1 MKPVK
6 CTIVLVVI
14 MLCSINLSAQQ
25 ITPNW
30 KTFESGKFF
39 NNSVL
44 SFKYPENW
52 VADTCANPNFIL
64 KLNPKYVNNVSLFL
78 KSAPSSNDYID
89 KELTEGLTDKFIKSR
104 LKSTTTKY
112 KIVETKSLKIGNQ
125 SYVVVDY
132 QYEIKDDNDNVESNL
147 ARTYFFQYKNK
158 LIYFKS
164 VISNNGTLSET
175 ETGLTSIMASYSGYF
190 ESIIKSV
197 TIN

>member
-1 MKPVK
+1 
-6 CTIVLVVI
+6 
-14 MLCSINLSAQQ
+14 MLCSISLSAQQ

-30 KTFESGKFF
+30 KTFESDKFF

-52 VADTCANPNFIL
+52 VADTCANPHFLL

-78 KSAPSSNDYID
+78 KSAPSSNDYMD
-89 KELTEGLTDKFIKSR
+89 KELTEGLTDKFVKSR

-112 KIVETKSLKIGNQ
+112 KIVETKSLKLGNQ

-132 QYEIKDDNDNVESNL
+132 QYEKKDDNDNVESNL
-147 ARTYFFQYKNK
+147 ARTYFFRYKNS

-164 VISNNGTLSET
+164 VI
-175 ETGLTSIMASYSGYF
+175 
-190 ESIIKSV
+190 
-197 TIN
+197 